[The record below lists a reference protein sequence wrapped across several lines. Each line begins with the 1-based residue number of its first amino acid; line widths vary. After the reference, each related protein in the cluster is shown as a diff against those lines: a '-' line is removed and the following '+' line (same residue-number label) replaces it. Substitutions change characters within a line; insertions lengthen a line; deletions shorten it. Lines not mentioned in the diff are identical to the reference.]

1 MLKRIT
7 IKKMLITST
16 ALVALFLIYLIPS
29 ENTYHL
35 EGKQNLEY
43 VNKNIAKADVFLLS
57 KKNLLTKVS
66 VTVESEEEPVKRA
79 LELIEYL
86 KESSK
91 LESKIP
97 SGFKPYLQ
105 EDVKVEN
112 VKLEGTTLKVE
123 FDSNLLNIDE
133 KLEEKMI
140 EGIVYTLTS
149 IEGVDRIVL
158 YVDGK
163 VLTKLPKSK
172 INLPSA
178 LDRNIGIN
186 KEYSISSYK
195 DIHKVT
201 VYYLDS
207 FNEDYYYVPVTK
219 YINDDREK
227 ISIIIDE
234 LSGNISS
241 NTNLMSFLNS
251 NTRLMSYDRED
262 DVLNLVF
269 NQYIFDNVD
278 EKSILEEV
286 IYTICLSV
294 KDNYDVNAVSFSVDS
309 EEVYKS
315 VLKEEF

>member
-1 MLKRIT
+1 MLRRIT
-7 IKKMLITST
+7 IKKILITSS
-16 ALVALFLIYLIPS
+16 ALVALFLLYLIPS
-29 ENTYHL
+29 ENVYHL
-35 EGKQNLEY
+35 DAKQNLEY
-43 VNKNIAKADVFLLS
+43 VNKNIIKADVFLLS
-57 KKNLLTKVS
+57 KRNLLTKVA
-66 VTVESEEEPVKRA
+66 VTVESEEEPSKRA
-79 LELIEYL
+79 IELIEYL
-86 KESSK
+86 KKSGK

-97 SGFKPYLQ
+97 SGFKSYLP
-105 EDVKVEN
+105 EDTKVQN
-112 VKLEGTTLKVE
+112 VKLEGSTLKVE
-123 FDSNLLNIDE
+123 FDSHLLDIEE

-140 EGIVYTLTS
+140 EGLVYTLTS
-149 IEGVDRIVL
+149 IKGVERVIL

-163 VLTKLPKSK
+163 VLTTLPKTK
-172 INLPSA
+172 TNLPSA

-186 KEYSISSYK
+186 KEYSISNYK
-195 DIHKVT
+195 NINKVT

-251 NTRLMSYDRED
+251 NTRLMSYEREE

-269 NQYIFDNVD
+269 NQYIFDDVD

-294 KDNYDVNAVSFSVDS
+294 RDNYDVKEVSFMVED
-309 EEVYKS
+309 EEIYKS
-315 VLKEEF
+315 VLKEIS

>member
-16 ALVALFLIYLIPS
+16 ALIAFLLIYLIPS
-29 ENTYHL
+29 ENTYQL

-43 VNKNIAKADVFLLS
+43 VNKNIVKTDIFLLS

-66 VTVESEEEPVKRA
+66 VAVESEEAPIKRA
-79 LELIEYL
+79 KELIEYL

-97 SGFKPYLQ
+97 SGFKPYLP
-105 EDVKVEN
+105 EETKVGN

-123 FDSNLLNIDE
+123 FDANLLNIDE

-140 EGIVYTLTS
+140 EGIVYTLTG
-149 IEGVDRIVL
+149 IKGVERVIL
-158 YVDGK
+158 YVEGK
-163 VLTKLPKSK
+163 VLTKLPKTK

-178 LDRNIGIN
+178 LDRSIGIN

-195 DIHKVT
+195 NINKVT

-234 LSGNISS
+234 LTGNISS

-251 NTRLMSYDRED
+251 NTKLMSFEKEED
-262 DVLNLVF
+262 ILNLVF

-294 KDNYDVNAVSFSVDS
+294 KDNYDVKEVSFSVDS
-309 EEVYKS
+309 EEVHKS
-315 VLKEEF
+315 VLKEV